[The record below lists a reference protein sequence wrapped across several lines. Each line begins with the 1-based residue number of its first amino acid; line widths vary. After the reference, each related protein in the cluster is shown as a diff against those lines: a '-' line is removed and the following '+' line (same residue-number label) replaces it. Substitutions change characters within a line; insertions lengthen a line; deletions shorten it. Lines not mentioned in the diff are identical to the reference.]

1 MGAAGDHFVATLQE
15 HVHHRL
21 GVDRHL
27 LLVNLELRLHRFFQR
42 HRLAGDHVHQRAA
55 LAARNTAEFSF
66 CTALRRR
73 PSPGSGRR
81 ARQGFVGGGGDD
93 VRVRYR
99 VRVHAGGDQA
109 RHVRHVDEQVSAD
122 AVGDFAHLAQ
132 STTPE

>member
-55 LAARNTAEFSF
+55 PPPGTRRSSAFVQLFVA
-66 CTALRRR
+66 ALRQIR
-73 PSPGSGRR
+73 PPRGPP
-81 ARQGFVGGGGDD
+81 V
-93 VRVRYR
+93 
-99 VRVHAGGDQA
+99 
-109 RHVRHVDEQVSAD
+109 
-122 AVGDFAHLAQ
+122 LWWW
-132 STTPE
+132 